1 MADLRSR
8 GRVTPADRRRSFSQA
23 GGAEQPLLPADGSSR
38 DGRPTADLPWR
49 YDDAGASSDDFQH
62 GRPGRRL
69 VRVPLRKGV
78 YILPNL
84 ITTAGLFAG
93 FYSIIASVHGEF
105 LIAAIAIM
113 AANVFDALDGRV
125 ARVTNTTSRFGIEYD
140 SLCDLVAFGV
150 APGILVYCWALTT
163 WGTFGWLAASLYVTC
178 GALRLA
184 RFNVQFDNVEKRHF
198 KGLPIPAAAEVVAS
212 TVMLYYFFGG
222 EGATYRHLIVL
233 LMVYALAGLMV
244 SNVRYFSF
252 KEIDIHRRQPFWVL
266 VVVILALK
274 LFIAEPQICL
284 FATFILYAASGPA
297 RSLWIYG
304 RRLTRRAM
312 ASRRLT
318 SPRRSSSV
326 GRP

>member
-1 MADLRSR
+1 MSHVN
-8 GRVTPADRRRSFSQA
+8 GGEQPADPHARN
-23 GGAEQPLLPADGSSR
+23 
-38 DGRPTADLPWR
+38 GRPAADLPW
-49 YDDAGASSDDFQH
+49 YADGDADEADDGFPQGVPS
-62 GRPGRRL
+62 RPQRRL
-69 VRVPLRKGV
+69 VRVPMRKGV

-93 FYSIIASVHGEF
+93 FYSIISSLHGQF
-105 LIAAIAIM
+105 LYAAIAIM

-150 APGILVYCWALTT
+150 APAILVYCWALTT

-198 KGLPIPAAAEVVAS
+198 IGLPIPAAAEVVAS
-212 TVMLYYFFGG
+212 TVMLYYYFGG

-244 SNVRYFSF
+244 SNIRYFSF
-252 KEIDIHRRQPFWVL
+252 KEIDIYHRQPFWVL
-266 VVVILALK
+266 VVVILGLK
-274 LFIAEPQICL
+274 LFIAEPQICM
-284 FATFILYAASGPA
+284 FTTFILYAASGPA

-304 RRLTRRAM
+304 RRLARRAI
-312 ASRRLT
+312 AARRLT
-318 SPRRSSSV
+318 SPQRSSTV
-326 GRP
+326 GQP